1 MGARC
6 CRWLVRRRS
15 DLWHLLRIAF
25 VVEALIGMI
34 DRDAPQKRFWSC
46 RVVLND
52 DDLKAERS
60 IMAPRLAGNIRFGFG
75 VPSFPKSFAL

>member
-1 MGARC
+1 
-6 CRWLVRRRS
+6 
-15 DLWHLLRIAF
+15 
-25 VVEALIGMI
+25 
-34 DRDAPQKRFWSC
+34 
-46 RVVLND
+46 VVLND